1 MPAMLTAALPGP
13 SGVAMLM
20 GAIPALGALPA
31 MVSWLA
37 RGAVPALGAVGVA
50 APELACDTDIGVAAP
65 ELACDTAASTNLYL
79 SLEPRLGRA

>member
-50 APELACDTDIGVAAP
+50 APELACDT
-65 ELACDTAASTNLYL
+65 AASTNLYL